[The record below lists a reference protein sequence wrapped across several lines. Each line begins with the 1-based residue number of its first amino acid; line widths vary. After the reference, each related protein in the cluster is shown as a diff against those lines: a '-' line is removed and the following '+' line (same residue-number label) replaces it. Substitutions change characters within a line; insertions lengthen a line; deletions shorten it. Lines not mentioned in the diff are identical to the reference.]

1 MNDKIKQLM
10 ANRIGGRGTI
20 RRKTPNKK
28 RMLKHKPKR
37 ISVLEKQ
44 YNLIIN
50 RINKFI
56 IIKQIDKLKMK
67 QYLIDRFMD
76 FFKNTIKRKDYQK
89 KKVIQ
94 NINTFIKAYI
104 IYNYFESLDNN
115 DNNSNQDLI
124 LNKNYLLMQKY
135 FNDQG
140 IERINDFMFELWDKL
155 NQLNLEDF

>member
-20 RRKTPNKK
+20 RRKTPNRK

-56 IIKQIDKLKMK
+56 IIKQINKLKIK

-94 NINTFIKAYI
+94 NINTFMLQKFKTKFTRNLEITILGFLIFLTI
-104 IYNYFESLDNN
+104 ISTSYYNYDKKKSY
-115 DNNSNQDLI
+115 QI
-124 LNKNYLLMQKY
+124 
-135 FNDQG
+135 
-140 IERINDFMFELWDKL
+140 IRI
-155 NQLNLEDF
+155 Q